1 MTTLEHCK
9 EITES
14 YIALE
19 SKAFTTIKNLVEE
32 RGGRIEFDWENSD
45 APSICSM
52 QFRDDVADCYVKAL
66 EVEGDTLYADLHAY
80 YLGEDL
86 DGTDI
91 LNSEA
96 VEWCSLLDGILP
108 YLFDEKIFT
117 KEEKISFFEKNGI
130 VYK

>member
-9 EITES
+9 KITES
-14 YIALE
+14 YTALE
-19 SKAFTTIKNLVEE
+19 SKAFTAIKDIVEE

-66 EVEGDTLYADLHAY
+66 EVENDTLYADLHAY

-86 DGTDI
+86 DGTDL
-91 LNSEA
+91 LNNEY

-108 YLFDEKIFT
+108 YVFDEKA
-117 KEEKISFFEKNGI
+117 EK
-130 VYK
+130 

>member
-19 SKAFTTIKNLVEE
+19 SKAFTAIKNLVEE

-96 VEWCSLLDGILP
+96 VEWCSLLDAILP
-108 YLFDEKIFT
+108 YLFDEKI
-117 KEEKISFFEKNGI
+117 EK
-130 VYK
+130 

>member
-1 MTTLEHCK
+1 MKTKEEYKKFIKDGYEVERKARLEICK
-9 EITES
+9 LLNEH
-14 YIALE
+14 
-19 SKAFTTIKNLVEE
+19 
-32 RGGRIEFDWENSD
+32 GPIEFDWENSD

-96 VEWCSLLDGILP
+96 VEWCSLLDAIRP
-108 YLFDEKIFT
+108 YLFDEKI
-117 KEEKISFFEKNGI
+117 EK
-130 VYK
+130 